1 MPVVKEVEI
10 TTVKER
16 GCCGMCGNIIWLI
29 FGGLE
34 LALVRLSFEGRARSS
49 FLRSCSLQRV
59 KGHVQSIGGAF
70 PLRNVD
76 LCP

>member
-1 MPVVKEVEI
+1 MLGSVSNRQAKSFYLSMPVVKEVEI

-34 LALVRLSFEGRARSS
+34 LALVWLIIGFVLCVTIVG
-49 FLRSCSLQRV
+49 FPMGLQ
-59 KGHVQSIGGAF
+59 QS
-70 PLRNVD
+70 
-76 LCP
+76 